1 MSNQIQITL
10 TTEQQELLLRW
21 LNSEINDGLGAIG
34 TRWEHREA
42 ANGIYRQITGKDH
55 EIMGHPQKQE
65 QLSAIRRGID
75 YKLPRSEGGKA

>member
-34 TRWEHREA
+34 TRWEHREV
-42 ANGIYRQITGKDH
+42 ANGIYRQITGEDH
-55 EIMGHPQKQE
+55 PIMSHPQRQE
-65 QLSAIRRGID
+65 RQGAIARGIN
-75 YKLPRSEGGKA
+75 YNLPRTEGGKA